1 MPSDTAAK
9 NNGNA
14 PGQGSGRD
22 ADSPFKMPAKGW
34 KEVLLRTWK
43 ESSKDNVSVIA
54 AGVAF
59 YGFLALVPLLGAIV
73 LTYGLVADP
82 QTVVRHAGELTA
94 VLPAQV
100 AQLVGEQLL
109 NVAQTSGGKKGF
121 GLLLALALA
130 LWGARNAA
138 TAIITALNIAYEEEE
153 KRGFLK
159 VTALALA
166 MTVGA
171 VIMALLAGA
180 AIALL
185 AALQHI
191 VPNLGTFGV
200 VLGKVLTYVLLGA
213 VAAGAAATM
222 FRYAP
227 SRDKAKWVWLTPG
240 SLFFAII
247 WIVLTLAFGYY
258 VSNFGNYG
266 ATYGSLSAV
275 VVLLTWLYL
284 SSYVLL
290 FGAELNSELE
300 HQTAKDTTS
309 GAEQGLGQ
317 RGAWSADHVASA
329 DGEEDAGAHGEE
341 GAGAS
346 AGKARPAREAPR
358 QVHHQVPPRE
368 NGKDHPYVVARVANR
383 AGSLAGLR
391 KVGMVTAT
399 LSTFGLSLMRKR
411 GSEGAGAALLVTAA
425 GLSLLKRKD

>member
-1 MPSDTAAK
+1 MASVTAEQNK
-9 NNGNA
+9 KKA
-14 PGQGSGRD
+14 PASGAGRD

-34 KEVLLRTWK
+34 KEVLLRTRK
-43 ESSKDNVSVIA
+43 ESSKDNVSVVA

-100 AQLVGEQLL
+100 AGLIGDQLV

-153 KRGFLK
+153 KRGFVK
-159 VTALALA
+159 VTLLALL

-171 VIMALLAGA
+171 VVMALLAGA

-185 AALQHI
+185 AALEHI
-191 VPNLGTFGV
+191 LPDLGMFGI
-200 VLGKVLTYVLLGA
+200 VLGKTLTYVFLGV

-240 SLFFAII
+240 SLFFAIT
-247 WIVLTLAFGYY
+247 WIVLTLAFGFY
-258 VSNFGNYG
+258 VSQFGNYG

-300 HQTAKDTTS
+300 HQTAKDTTA
-309 GAEQGLGQ
+309 GADQALGQ
-317 RGAWSADHVASA
+317 RGAWSADHVA
-329 DGEEDAGAHGEE
+329 
-341 GAGAS
+341 GAGDDDRQDPS
-346 AGKARPAREAPR
+346 PGSPRQAGEAPR
-358 QVHHQVPPRE
+358 QIRHAVPARSAE
-368 NGKDHPYVVARVANR
+368 ESKEHPYVAARVANR

-391 KVGMVTAT
+391 KVGMVSAM
-399 LSTFGLSLMRKR
+399 LSTFGLSLLRKR
-411 GSEGAGAALLVTAA
+411 GSEGKGAALLVTAA

>member
-1 MPSDTAAK
+1 MASVTAEQNK
-9 NNGNA
+9 REA
-14 PGQGSGRD
+14 PASGAGRD
-22 ADSPFKMPAKGW
+22 AESPFKMPAKGW

-43 ESSKDNVSVIA
+43 ESSQDNVSVVA

-82 QTVVRHAGELTA
+82 QTVVRHANELTA

-100 AQLVGEQLL
+100 AQLIGDQLL

-153 KRGFLK
+153 KRGFVK
-159 VTALALA
+159 VTVLALI

-185 AALQHI
+185 AALQHLL
-191 VPNLGTFGV
+191 PNLGTFGI
-200 VLGKVLTYVLLGA
+200 VLGKTITYVFLG
-213 VAAGAAATM
+213 VLAAGAAATM

-227 SRDKAKWVWLTPG
+227 SRDKGKWVWLTPG

-247 WIVLTLAFGYY
+247 WIVLTLAFGFY
-258 VSNFGNYG
+258 VSQFGNYG

-300 HQTAKDTTS
+300 HQTARDTTA
-309 GAEQGLGQ
+309 GADQALGR
-317 RGAWSADHVASA
+317 RGAWSADHVAGSNNDA
-329 DGEEDAGAHGEE
+329 GEE
-341 GAGAS
+341 AS
-346 AGKARPAREAPR
+346 ANQPRQAGEAPR
-358 QVHHQVPPRE
+358 QGHHLVRVSSAGG
-368 NGKDHPYVVARVANR
+368 GKDHPYVAARVANR

-391 KVGMVTAT
+391 KVGMVSAM

-411 GSEGAGAALLVTAA
+411 GSEGKGAALLITAA